1 MLTTAASGTPFS
13 TPVSSSEPVHVLVV
27 DDDRHV
33 QRMLGDA
40 LRGAGFSVTVERDG
54 ESALRA
60 FERRTFDVVVLDVLL
75 PLLNGYEVARRIK
88 STPAGAQVPVLMI
101 SGIYKSQLQ
110 AREAVERHGAAAFV
124 EKPFK
129 LGALFE
135 KLRGVLKERYPL
147 PPPLERTAPEP
158 VRPDPLAD
166 PRAQAEAAQVDSAAA
181 PAASAR
187 GDFTEAPFAEVLA
200 TLHRQGVTGALL
212 LRREKVKKIIYFR
225 QGVPVSVKSNRLSE
239 CLGRV
244 MVREGMLSEADC
256 ESSLTRMKA
265 AGRQQGTVLIEMG
278 VISPHNLRY
287 ALDLQLRLKLMDV
300 FSWMSGEWQF
310 NPAAQAPPDTVRL
323 ELSPAAIIHEGVRRG
338 FDEARLR
345 ARLGDVSERTVWP
358 TEDPLF
364 AGQDMG
370 LGEEELQLLAR
381 MDGTR
386 TVEELRALALLPPLD
401 TDRLLYALLAAQ
413 MVELRSTRRE
423 MPLAPPPEVSKVE
436 ARTEEIGPGAD
447 DGEEPLELEDEV
459 TEDEDSAL
467 RERLLGTLAAM
478 KRMDFFELLGVRKD
492 ASADEVRRA
501 HRELVREYHLDKFVG
516 SSSAEVRELAGAVQE
531 LLSAARDAL
540 VDAGARADYR
550 AKLGSG
556 GVRHEVGEAVGRML
570 QAESTFRRGQ
580 QLLEVGDAVG
590 ARPLFE
596 EAVQLQGE
604 EGEFVAY
611 LGWARFQATP
621 DSKEEAQL
629 ARAALERAI
638 QLSPTLEKA
647 HLFLGYVL
655 KALGR
660 APEATRAFERALEC
674 NPSSPEA
681 LRELSIL
688 GWAVQLQKGK
698 GKRSGL

>member
-1 MLTTAASGTPFS
+1 VA
-13 TPVSSSEPVHVLVV
+13 SSEPVHVLVV

-40 LRGAGFSVTVERDG
+40 LRGAGFSVTMERDG
-54 ESALRA
+54 ESALQA
-60 FERRTFDVVVLDVLL
+60 FERRPFDVVVLDVLL

-101 SGIYKSQLQ
+101 SGIYKSRIQ
-110 AREAVERHGAAAFV
+110 AKEAVERHGAAAFV
-124 EKPFK
+124 AKPFK

-135 KLRGVLKERYPL
+135 KLRGVLKDRYPAT
-147 PPPLERTAPEP
+147 PPTQRQVPEP
-158 VRPDPLAD
+158 ARPDPLAD
-166 PRAQAEAAQVDSAAA
+166 PRAEAEAAQVDSAAA

-200 TLHRQGVTGALL
+200 SLHRQGVTGALL

-244 MVREGMLSEADC
+244 MVHEGMLSEADC
-256 ESSLTRMKA
+256 ERSLQRMKA

-300 FSWMSGEWQF
+300 FTWMSGEWQF

-345 ARLGDVSERTVWP
+345 ARLGDVAERTAWP

-370 LGEEELQLLAR
+370 LGDEELQLLSK
-381 MDGTR
+381 MDGSR
-386 TVEELRALALLPPLD
+386 TVAELRGLALLPPLD

-413 MVELRSTRRE
+413 MVELRSTRRDA
-423 MPLAPPPEVSKVE
+423 PLSPAADVSKVE
-436 ARTEEIGPGAD
+436 AVTEEIGPGGD

-459 TEDEDSAL
+459 AEDEDSAL

-492 ASADEVRRA
+492 PTADEVRRA

-516 SSSAEVRELAGAVQE
+516 SSSAEVRELAAAVQE
-531 LLSAARDAL
+531 LLSSARDAL

-580 QLLEVGDAVG
+580 QLLELGDVVG

-596 EAVQLQGE
+596 EAVQLQPE

-611 LGWARFQATP
+611 LGWARFQARPEDAT
-621 DSKEEAQL
+621 EAQI
-629 ARAALERAI
+629 ARAALERAVH
-638 QLSPTLEKA
+638 LSPTLEKA

-655 KALGR
+655 KSLGR
-660 APEATRAFERALEC
+660 AEEATRAFEGALEC
-674 NPSSPEA
+674 NPSSAEA

-688 GWAVQLQKGK
+688 SWAVQLQKGK
-698 GKRSGL
+698 GERSGL

>member
-1 MLTTAASGTPFS
+1 
-13 TPVSSSEPVHVLVV
+13 VSSSEPVHVLVV

-60 FERRTFDVVVLDVLL
+60 FERRRFDVVVLDVLL

-88 STPAGAQVPVLMI
+88 STPEGAQVPVLMI
-101 SGIYKSQLQ
+101 SGIYKSRLQ
-110 AREAVERHGAAAFV
+110 AQEAVERHGAAAFV
-124 EKPFK
+124 AKPFK

-135 KLRGVLKERYPL
+135 KLHYVLKERYPAS
-147 PPPLERTAPEP
+147 PPTQKTAPEP
-158 VRPDPLAD
+158 APDPLAD
-166 PRAQAEAAQVDSAAA
+166 SRARAEAAQVDSAAA
-181 PAASAR
+181 PPASAR

-200 TLHRQGVTGALL
+200 NLHRQGATGALL

-256 ESSLTRMKA
+256 ESSLERMKA

-287 ALDLQLRLKLMDV
+287 ALDLQLRMKLMDV

-310 NPAAQAPPDTVRL
+310 NPAAEAPPDTVRL

-345 ARLGDVSERTVWP
+345 ARLGEVSERTVWP

-370 LGEEELQLLAR
+370 LGEEELQLLAK
-381 MDGTR
+381 MDGSR
-386 TVEELRALALLPPLD
+386 TVAELRELAVLPPLD

-413 MVELRSTRRE
+413 MVELRTTRRE
-423 MPLAPPPEVSKVE
+423 APLEPRAEVSKVE
-436 ARTEEIGPGAD
+436 AVTEELGLGSD
-447 DGEEPLELEDEV
+447 DDEEPLELEDEV

-478 KRMDFFELLGVRKD
+478 KRMNFFELLGVRSD
-492 ASADEVRRA
+492 APAEEVRRA
-501 HRELVREYHLDKFVG
+501 HRELVREYHLDKFVT
-516 SSSAEVRELAGAVQE
+516 SSSTEVRELAGTVQE
-531 LLSAARDAL
+531 LLLSARDAL
-540 VDAGARADYR
+540 VDVGARADYR

-580 QLLEVGDAVG
+580 QLLAAGDVVG

-596 EAVQLQGE
+596 EAVQLQPE

-611 LGWARFQATP
+611 LGWARFQASP
-621 DSKEEAQL
+621 DVKGEAQI
-629 ARAALERAI
+629 AQAALERAT

-660 APEATRAFERALEC
+660 AEEATRAFERALEC
-674 NPSSPEA
+674 NPSSAEA

-688 GWAVQLQKGK
+688 SWAVRLQKGK
-698 GKRSGL
+698 GKRTGL

>member
-1 MLTTAASGTPFS
+1 VLTARGDAHLP
-13 TPVSSSEPVHVLVV
+13 TPVSPSEPVHVLVV

-40 LRGAGFSVTVERDG
+40 LTGAGFSVTMERDG
-54 ESALRA
+54 ESALKA
-60 FERRTFDVVVLDVLL
+60 FEGRAFDVVVLDVLL

-88 STPAGAQVPVLMI
+88 STPAGAKVPVLMI
-101 SGIYKSQLQ
+101 SGIYKSRLQ
-110 AREAVERHGAAAFV
+110 AKEAVERHGAAAFV

-129 LGALFE
+129 LGALFD
-135 KLRGVLKERYPL
+135 KLKGVLKERYPS
-147 PPPLERTAPEP
+147 PPPPQKPSPEP
-158 VRPDPLAD
+158 TRADPLAD
-166 PRAQAEAAQVDSAAA
+166 PRAEAEAAQVNSTAA
-181 PAASAR
+181 PATSAR

-200 TLHRQGVTGALL
+200 NLHRQGATGALL

-256 ESSLTRMKA
+256 ENSLERMKA
-265 AGRQQGTVLIEMG
+265 SGRQQGTVLIEMG

-287 ALDLQLRLKLMDV
+287 ALDLQLRQKLMDV
-300 FSWMSGEWQF
+300 FSWISGEWQF
-310 NPAAQAPPDTVRL
+310 NPAALPPPDTIRL

-345 ARLGDVSERTVWP
+345 ARMGDVVDRVVWP

-370 LGEEELQLLAR
+370 LGEEELQMLAR
-381 MDGTR
+381 MDGSR
-386 TVEELRALALLPPLD
+386 TVAELRGLALLPPLD
-401 TDRLLYALLAAQ
+401 TDRLLYALLSAQ
-413 MVELRSTRRE
+413 MVELRSTRRDVLSTTPE
-423 MPLAPPPEVSKVE
+423 AEVSKVE
-436 ARTEEIGPGAD
+436 AVTEELGESD

-459 TEDEDSAL
+459 PDDEDSAL

-478 KRMDFFELLGVRKD
+478 KRMDYFELLGVRSD

-516 SSSAEVRELAGAVQE
+516 SSSGEVRELARTVQE
-531 LLSAARDAL
+531 LLANARDAL
-540 VDAGARADYR
+540 VDASARADYR

-580 QLLEVGDAVG
+580 QLLAAGDVVG
-590 ARPLFE
+590 ARGLFS
-596 EAVQLQGE
+596 EAVQLQPE

-611 LGWARFQATP
+611 LGWARFQASP
-621 DSKEEAQL
+621 DVPEEAQISH
-629 ARAALERAI
+629 AALERAV

-660 APEATRAFERALEC
+660 AEEATHAFEHALEC
-674 NPSSPEA
+674 NPSSAEA

-688 GWAVQLQKGK
+688 SWAVRLQKGT
-698 GKRSGL
+698 GKRPGL

>member
-1 MLTTAASGTPFS
+1 MP
-13 TPVSSSEPVHVLVV
+13 SSEPVHVLVV

-40 LRGAGFSVTVERDG
+40 LRGAGFSVTMERDG
-54 ESALRA
+54 ESALKA
-60 FERRTFDVVVLDVLL
+60 FEQRAFDVVVLDVLL

-88 STPAGAQVPVLMI
+88 STTEGAQVPVLMI
-101 SGIYKSQLQ
+101 SGIYKSRLQ
-110 AREAVERHGAAAFV
+110 AQEAVERHGATAFV

-129 LGALFE
+129 LGALFD
-135 KLRGVLKERYPL
+135 KLRDVLKERYPAPL
-147 PPPLERTAPEP
+147 PPAAPLVESSRG
-158 VRPDPLAD
+158 DPLAD
-166 PRAQAEAAQVDSAAA
+166 PRAQAEAAQVDSAPA
-181 PAASAR
+181 PAAGAR
-187 GDFTEAPFAEVLA
+187 GDFSLAPFAEVLA
-200 TLHRQGVTGALL
+200 SLHRQGATGALL

-225 QGVPVSVKSNRLSE
+225 AGVPVSVKSNRLGE

-256 ESSLTRMKA
+256 ESSLERMKA
-265 AGRQQGTVLIEMG
+265 SGRQQGTVLIEMG

-300 FSWMSGEWQF
+300 FSWTSGEWQF
-310 NPAAQAPPDTVRL
+310 NAAAQAPPDTVRL

-338 FDEARLR
+338 FGEARLHSQ
-345 ARLGDVSERTVWP
+345 LGSISERTVWP

-370 LGEEELQLLAR
+370 LGEEELQLLAK
-381 MDGTR
+381 MDGSR
-386 TVEELRALALLPPLD
+386 TVAELRALALLPPLD

-413 MVELRSTRRE
+413 MVELRTARRE
-423 MPLAPPPEVSKVE
+423 VKEEAAAEVSAVE
-436 ARTEEIGPGAD
+436 AVSEEIPQGGD
-447 DGEEPLELEDEV
+447 DDEEPLELKDEV
-459 TEDEDSAL
+459 TEDEDGAL

-478 KRMDFFELLGVRKD
+478 KRMDFFELLGVRSD
-492 ASADEVRRA
+492 APAEEVRKA

-516 SSSAEVRELAGAVQE
+516 SSSAEVQKLAAAIQE
-531 LLSAARDAL
+531 LLGKARDAL
-540 VDAGARADYR
+540 VDASARAEYR
-550 AKLGSG
+550 NQLGSG

-580 QLLEVGDAVG
+580 QLLSAGEVAQ
-590 ARPLFE
+590 ARELFE
-596 EAVQLQGE
+596 EAVQLQPE

-611 LGWARFQATP
+611 LGWARFQQSP
-621 DSKEEAQL
+621 DVTEEAQIS
-629 ARAALERAI
+629 RAALERAV

-655 KALGR
+655 KSLGR
-660 APEATRAFERALEC
+660 AQEATRAFERALEC
-674 NPSSPEA
+674 NPSSGDA

-688 GWAVQLQKGK
+688 SWAVRLQKGRD
-698 GKRSGL
+698 KRGGL

>member
-1 MLTTAASGTPFS
+1 MWGSSRTTKAVA
-13 TPVSSSEPVHVLVV
+13 SSEPVHVLVV

-40 LRGAGFSVTVERDG
+40 LSGAGFSVTMERDG
-54 ESALRA
+54 ESALKA
-60 FERRTFDVVVLDVLL
+60 FERRPFDVVVLDVLL

-88 STPAGAQVPVLMI
+88 STPAGAKVPVLMI
-101 SGIYKSQLQ
+101 SGIYKSRLQ
-110 AREAVERHGAAAFV
+110 AKEAVERHGAAAFV

-129 LGALFE
+129 LGALFD
-135 KLRGVLKERYPL
+135 KLKGVLKERYPL
-147 PPPLERTAPEP
+147 APPPPRPLAEP
-158 VRPDPLAD
+158 TRADPLAD
-166 PRAQAEAAQVDSAAA
+166 PRAEAEAAQVNLAAA

-187 GDFTEAPFAEVLA
+187 GDFTESPFAEVLA
-200 TLHRQGVTGALL
+200 KLHRQGATGALL

-256 ESSLTRMKA
+256 ESSLERMKS

-300 FSWMSGEWQF
+300 FSWMTGEWQF
-310 NPAAQAPPDTVRL
+310 NTTAQPPADTVRL

-345 ARLGDVSERTVWP
+345 ARLGDVSEQVVWP

-381 MDGTR
+381 MDGSR
-386 TVEELRALALLPPLD
+386 TVAELHALALLPPLD
-401 TDRLLYALLAAQ
+401 TDRLLYALLSAQ
-413 MVELRSTRRE
+413 MVELRTTRRE
-423 MPLAPPPEVSKVE
+423 APAQPAPGVSRVE
-436 ARTEEIGPGAD
+436 AVTQELGPGED
-447 DGEEPLELEDEV
+447 EEEPLDLLDEV
-459 TEDEDSAL
+459 ADDEDSAQ

-478 KRMDFFELLGVRKD
+478 KRMDYFELLGVRSD

-516 SSSAEVRELAGAVQE
+516 SSSAEVRELAINVQE
-531 LLSAARDAL
+531 LLASARDAL
-540 VDAGARADYR
+540 VDASARADYR
-550 AKLGSG
+550 LKLGSG

-580 QLLEVGDAVG
+580 QLLSAGDVVG
-590 ARPLFE
+590 ARGLFE
-596 EAVQLQGE
+596 EAVQLQPD

-611 LGWARFQATP
+611 LGWARFQASP
-621 DSKEEAQL
+621 DVQGEAQV
-629 ARAALERAI
+629 AHAALERAV

-660 APEATRAFERALEC
+660 AEEATHAFERALEC
-674 NPSSPEA
+674 NPSSAEA

-688 GWAVQLQKGK
+688 SWAVRLQKGK
-698 GKRSGL
+698 GKRPGL

>member
-1 MLTTAASGTPFS
+1 
-13 TPVSSSEPVHVLVV
+13 
-27 DDDRHV
+27 
-33 QRMLGDA
+33 MLGDA
-40 LRGAGFSVTVERDG
+40 LRGAGFSVTMERDG
-54 ESALRA
+54 ESALKA
-60 FERRTFDVVVLDVLL
+60 FERRRFDVVVLDVLL

-88 STPAGAQVPVLMI
+88 STPAGAKVPVLMI
-101 SGIYKSQLQ
+101 SGIYKSKLQ

-129 LGALFE
+129 LGALFD
-135 KLRGVLKERYPL
+135 KLKAVLEERYPA
-147 PPPLERTAPEP
+147 PPPPQRAVPEP
-158 VRPDPLAD
+158 TRADPLAD
-166 PRAQAEAAQVDSAAA
+166 PRAEAEAAQVDSAAA

-187 GDFTEAPFAEVLA
+187 GNFTEAPFAEVLA
-200 TLHRQGVTGALL
+200 NLHRQGATGGLL

-256 ESSLTRMKA
+256 ESSLVRMKA
-265 AGRQQGTVLIEMG
+265 SGRQQGTVLIEMG

-287 ALDLQLRLKLMDV
+287 ALDVQLRAKLMDV
-300 FSWMSGEWQF
+300 FSWTSGEWQF
-310 NPAAQAPPDTVRL
+310 NPAAQPPPDTVRL

-338 FDEARLR
+338 FDEVRLR
-345 ARLGDVSERTVWP
+345 ARLGEVAERVVWP

-370 LGEEELQLLAR
+370 LGEEELQMLAR
-381 MDGTR
+381 MDGSR
-386 TVEELRALALLPPLD
+386 TVAELRGLALLPPLD
-401 TDRLLYALLAAQ
+401 TDRLLYALLSAQ
-413 MVELRSTRRE
+413 MVELRTTRRE
-423 MPLAPPPEVSKVE
+423 AQSEPEPDVSKVE
-436 ARTEEIGPGAD
+436 AVSQELGPED
-447 DGEEPLELEDEV
+447 DDEEPLELEDEV
-459 TEDEDSAL
+459 PDDEDSSL

-478 KRMDFFELLGVRKD
+478 KRMDYFELLGVRSD
-492 ASADEVRRA
+492 ASADEVRKA

-516 SSSAEVRELAGAVQE
+516 SSSGEVRELARSVQE
-531 LLSAARDAL
+531 LLADARDAL
-540 VDAGARADYR
+540 VDASARADYR

-580 QLLEVGDAVG
+580 QLLATGDVVG
-590 ARPLFE
+590 ARGLFE
-596 EAVQLQGE
+596 EAVQLQPD

-611 LGWARFQATP
+611 LGWARFQASP
-621 DSKEEAQL
+621 DVPNEAQISH
-629 ARAALERAI
+629 AALERAV

-660 APEATRAFERALEC
+660 AEEATRAFERALEC
-674 NPSSPEA
+674 NPSSAEA

-688 GWAVQLQKGK
+688 SWAVRLQKGK
-698 GKRSGL
+698 GGREGL

>member
-1 MLTTAASGTPFS
+1 
-13 TPVSSSEPVHVLVV
+13 
-27 DDDRHV
+27 
-33 QRMLGDA
+33 MLGDA
-40 LRGAGFSVTVERDG
+40 LRGAGFSVTIERDG
-54 ESALRA
+54 ESALKA
-60 FERRTFDVVVLDVLL
+60 FEERAFDVVVLDVLL

-88 STPAGAQVPVLMI
+88 STPAGARVPVLMI
-101 SGIYKSQLQ
+101 SGIYKSRLQ
-110 AREAVERHGAAAFV
+110 AQEAVERHGAAAFV

-135 KLRGVLKERYPL
+135 KLRDVLQERYPT
-147 PPPLERTAPEP
+147 PPPPPPPVVEP
-158 VRPDPLAD
+158 PKGDPLAD
-166 PRAQAEAAQVDSAAA
+166 PRARAEAAQVESA
-181 PAASAR
+181 PAPTAGAR
-187 GDFTEAPFAEVLA
+187 GDFSEAPFAEVLA
-200 TLHRQGVTGALL
+200 GLHRQGATGALL

-225 QGVPVSVKSNRLSE
+225 QGVPVSVKSNRLGE

-256 ESSLTRMKA
+256 ERSLERMKS

-300 FSWMSGEWQF
+300 FSWQSGEWQF
-310 NPAAQAPPDTVRL
+310 NQAAQAPADTVRL

-338 FDEARLR
+338 FDEARVQ

-381 MDGTR
+381 MDGSR
-386 TVEELRALALLPPLD
+386 TVAELRALALLPPLE

-413 MVELRSTRRE
+413 MVELRTSRRDV
-423 MPLAPPPEVSKVE
+423 PPPASGAAPADASSRE
-436 ARTEEIGPGAD
+436 AVTEEIPQGGD
-447 DGEEPLELEDEV
+447 DGEEPLELKDEV
-459 TEDEDSAL
+459 TEDEDGAQ

-478 KRMDFFELLGVRKD
+478 KRMDFFELLGVRSD
-492 ASADEVRRA
+492 APAEEVRRA
-501 HRELVREYHLDKFVG
+501 HRELVREYHLDKFVA
-516 SSSAEVRELAGAVQE
+516 SSSGEVQKLAASIQE
-531 LLSAARDAL
+531 LLGKARDAL
-540 VDAGARADYR
+540 VDAGARAEYR
-550 AKLGSG
+550 SQLGSG

-580 QLLEVGDAVG
+580 QLLSSGDVPG
-590 ARPLFE
+590 ARALFE
-596 EAVQLQGE
+596 EAVQLQPE

-611 LGWARFQATP
+611 LGWARFQQSP
-621 DSKEEAQL
+621 GVNEEAQIS
-629 ARAALERAI
+629 RAALERAV

-647 HLFLGYVL
+647 HLFLGHVL

-660 APEATRAFERALEC
+660 AEEATRAFERALEC
-674 NPSSPEA
+674 NPSSGDA

-688 GWAVQLQKGK
+688 SWAVRLQG
-698 GKRSGL
+698 GRDKRGGL

>member
-1 MLTTAASGTPFS
+1 
-13 TPVSSSEPVHVLVV
+13 VSSSEPVHVLVV

-88 STPAGAQVPVLMI
+88 STPAGAKVPVLMI
-101 SGIYKSQLQ
+101 SGIYKSRLQ
-110 AREAVERHGAAAFV
+110 AQEAVERHGAAAFV

-129 LGALFE
+129 LGALFD
-135 KLRGVLKERYPL
+135 KLRLVLKERYPE
-147 PPPLERTAPEP
+147 PPPLQHAMPEP
-158 VRPDPLAD
+158 TRADPLAD

-181 PAASAR
+181 PPASAR

-200 TLHRQGVTGALL
+200 SLHRQGGTGALL

-225 QGVPVSVKSNRLSE
+225 QGVPVSVKSNRLTE

-256 ESSLTRMKA
+256 EASLGRMKA
-265 AGRQQGTVLIEMG
+265 SGRQQGTVLIEMG

-287 ALDLQLRLKLMDV
+287 ALDLQLRMKLMDV

-310 NPAAQAPPDTVRL
+310 NLSAQAPADTVRL
-323 ELSPAAIIHEGVRRG
+323 ELSPAAIIHEGVRQG

-345 ARLGDVSERTVWP
+345 ARLGDVAGRVVWP

-370 LGEEELQLLAR
+370 LGEEELQLLGR
-381 MDGTR
+381 MDGSR
-386 TVEELRALALLPPLD
+386 TVAELRTLAVLSPLD

-413 MVELRSTRRE
+413 MVELRTVRRE
-423 MPLAPPPEVSKVE
+423 PPLLPEPEHEVSKVE
-436 ARTEEIGPGAD
+436 AVTEELPPGAD
-447 DGEEPLELEDEV
+447 DDEEPLELEDEV

-478 KRMDFFELLGVRKD
+478 KRMNYFELLGVRSD
-492 ASADEVRRA
+492 ATAEEVQRA

-516 SSSAEVRELAGAVQE
+516 SSSAEVRELASTVQV
-531 LLSAARDAL
+531 LLRSAREAL
-540 VDAGARADYR
+540 VDVGARADYR

-580 QLLEVGDAVG
+580 ALLAAGDVIG
-590 ARPLFE
+590 ARPLFD
-596 EAVQLQGE
+596 EAVQLQPE

-611 LGWARFQATP
+611 LGWARFQAHP
-621 DSKEEAQL
+621 GVQEEAQV
-629 ARAALERAI
+629 ARAALERAV

-655 KALGR
+655 KFLGR
-660 APEATRAFERALEC
+660 AEEATRAFERALEC
-674 NPSSPEA
+674 NPSSAEA

-688 GWAVQLQKGK
+688 SWAGSLQKGK

>member
-1 MLTTAASGTPFS
+1 M
-13 TPVSSSEPVHVLVV
+13 
-27 DDDRHV
+27 
-33 QRMLGDA
+33 
-40 LRGAGFSVTVERDG
+40 
-54 ESALRA
+54 
-60 FERRTFDVVVLDVLL
+60 
-75 PLLNGYEVARRIK
+75 
-88 STPAGAQVPVLMI
+88 
-101 SGIYKSQLQ
+101 
-110 AREAVERHGAAAFV
+110 ERHGAAAFV

-129 LGALFE
+129 LGALFD
-135 KLRGVLKERYPL
+135 KLKGVLKERYPTA
-147 PPPLERTAPEP
+147 PPPQRPGPEP
-158 VRPDPLAD
+158 TRADPLAD
-166 PRAQAEAAQVDSAAA
+166 PRAEAEAAQVNSAAA

-200 TLHRQGVTGALL
+200 KLHRQGATGALL

-244 MVREGMLSEADC
+244 MVREGMLSESDC
-256 ESSLTRMKA
+256 ESSLVRMKA

-310 NPAAQAPPDTVRL
+310 NATAQPPPDTVRL

-338 FDEARLR
+338 FDESRLR
-345 ARLGDVSERTVWP
+345 TRLGDVSEQVVWP

-370 LGEEELQLLAR
+370 LGEEELQMLAR
-381 MDGTR
+381 MDGSR
-386 TVEELRALALLPPLD
+386 TVAELRSLALLPPLD
-401 TDRLLYALLAAQ
+401 TDRLLYALLSAQ
-413 MVELRSTRRE
+413 MVELRNSRRE
-423 MPLAPPPEVSKVE
+423 APAQPAPAVSKLE
-436 ARTEEIGPGAD
+436 AITEELGPGD

-459 TEDEDSAL
+459 PDDEDSAQ

-478 KRMDFFELLGVRKD
+478 KRMDYFELLGVRSD

-516 SSSAEVRELAGAVQE
+516 SSSAEVRELAKSVQE
-531 LLSAARDAL
+531 LLASARDAL
-540 VDAGARADYR
+540 VDASARADYR
-550 AKLGSG
+550 LKLGSG

-580 QLLEVGDAVG
+580 QLLAVGDVVG
-590 ARPLFE
+590 ARGLFE
-596 EAVQLQGE
+596 EAVQLQPE

-611 LGWARFQATP
+611 LGWARFQASP
-621 DSKEEAQL
+621 DVPEEAQI
-629 ARAALERAI
+629 AQAALERAV

-647 HLFLGYVL
+647 HLFLGSVL

-660 APEATRAFERALEC
+660 AEEATHAFERALEC
-674 NPSSPEA
+674 NPSSAEA

-688 GWAVQLQKGK
+688 SWAVRLQKGK
-698 GKRSGL
+698 GKRPGL

>member
-1 MLTTAASGTPFS
+1 VNSATLKQQARN
-13 TPVSSSEPVHVLVV
+13 VSSSEPVHVLVV

-54 ESALRA
+54 ESALKA

-88 STPAGAQVPVLMI
+88 STPAGAKVPVLMI
-101 SGIYKSQLQ
+101 SGIYKSKLQ
-110 AREAVERHGAAAFV
+110 ALEAVERHGAAAFV

-129 LGALFE
+129 LGALFD
-135 KLRGVLKERYPL
+135 KLRTVLAERYP
-147 PPPLERTAPEP
+147 PPPAPPKPMPEP
-158 VRPDPLAD
+158 TKADPLAD
-166 PRAQAEAAQVDSAAA
+166 KSAQAEAAQVESTAA

-200 TLHRQGVTGALL
+200 GLHRQGATGALL

-256 ESSLTRMKA
+256 ESSLSRMKSS
-265 AGRQQGTVLIEMG
+265 GRQQGTVLIEMG

-287 ALDLQLRLKLMDV
+287 ALDLQLRAKLMDV

-310 NPAAQAPPDTVRL
+310 NAAAQPPPDTVRL
-323 ELSPAAIIHEGVRRG
+323 ELSPAAIIHEGVRSG

-345 ARLGDVSERTVWP
+345 ARLGSVSERVVWP
-358 TEDPLF
+358 TDDPLF

-370 LGEEELQLLAR
+370 LGDEELQLLSR
-381 MDGTR
+381 MDGSRSVADLR
-386 TVEELRALALLPPLD
+386 TLGVLSPLD

-413 MVELRSTRRE
+413 MVELRTTRRE
-423 MPLAPPPEVSKVE
+423 APVPPAAEVSKVE
-436 ARTEEIGPGAD
+436 AVTEELPPGAD
-447 DGEEPLELEDEV
+447 DDEEPLELEDEV
-459 TEDEDSAL
+459 VEDEDSSL

-478 KRMDFFELLGVRKD
+478 KRMNYFELLGVRSD
-492 ASADEVRRA
+492 ASADEVQRA

-516 SSSAEVRELAGAVQE
+516 SSSAEVRTLASTVQQ
-531 LLSAARDAL
+531 LLRSARDAL
-540 VDAGARADYR
+540 QDVASRADYR

-580 QLLEVGDAVG
+580 ALLAAGDVVG
-590 ARPLFE
+590 AQPLFD
-596 EAVQLQGE
+596 EAVQLQPE

-611 LGWARFQATP
+611 LGWARFQAHP
-621 DSKEEAQL
+621 GVQEEAQV
-629 ARAALERAI
+629 ARAALERAV

-660 APEATRAFERALEC
+660 AEEATRAFEKALEC
-674 NPSSPEA
+674 NPSSAEA

-688 GWAVQLQKGK
+688 SWAGSLQKGK
-698 GKRSGL
+698 GKRPGL

>member
-1 MLTTAASGTPFS
+1 VLTPGASGTPLK
-13 TPVSSSEPVHVLVV
+13 PVSSSDPVHVLVV

-40 LRGAGFSVTVERDG
+40 LRGAGFSVTMERDG

-60 FERRTFDVVVLDVLL
+60 FERRPFDVVVLDVLL

-88 STPAGAQVPVLMI
+88 STPAGAKVPVLMI

-110 AREAVERHGAAAFV
+110 AKEAVERHGAAAFV

-135 KLRGVLKERYPL
+135 KLRGVLQEKYPAA
-147 PPPLERTAPEP
+147 PPPLASTPEP
-158 VRPDPLAD
+158 TRPDPLAD
-166 PRAQAEAAQVDSAAA
+166 ARAEAEAAQVDSAAA
-181 PAASAR
+181 PLASAR
-187 GDFTEAPFAEVLA
+187 GDFAEAPFAEVLA
-200 TLHRQGVTGALL
+200 SLHRQGVTGALL
-212 LRREKVKKIIYFR
+212 LRREKVKKIIFFR
-225 QGVPVSVKSNRLSE
+225 SGVPVSVKSNRLSE

-244 MVREGMLSEADC
+244 MVREGMLSEVDC
-256 ESSLTRMKA
+256 ERSLQRMKS

-287 ALDLQLRLKLMDV
+287 ALDLQLRQKLMDV
-300 FSWMSGEWQF
+300 FSWMAGEWQF
-310 NPAAQAPPDTVRL
+310 NPAAQPPPDTVRL
-323 ELSPAAIIHEGVRRG
+323 ELSPAAIIHEGVKQG

-345 ARLGDVSERTVWP
+345 TRLGDVSSRTVWP

-370 LGEEELQLLAR
+370 LGEEELQLLSR
-381 MDGTR
+381 MDGSR
-386 TVEELRALALLPPLD
+386 TVADLRELALLPPLD

-413 MVELRSTRRE
+413 MVELRTTRRDS
-423 MPLAPPPEVSKVE
+423 PLPVPAADISHVE
-436 ARTEEIGPGAD
+436 AITEEIGPGSD
-447 DGEEPLELEDEV
+447 DDEEPLELKDEV
-459 TEDEDSAL
+459 AEDEDSAL

-478 KRMDFFELLGVRKD
+478 KRMDYFELLGVRKD
-492 ASADEVRRA
+492 ATADAVRRA
-501 HRELVREYHLDKFVG
+501 HRELVREYHLDKFVA
-516 SSSAEVRELAGAVQE
+516 SSSAEVRELARAVQE

-540 VDAGARADYR
+540 ADTGARADYR

-580 QLLEVGDAVG
+580 QLLALGDVVG

-596 EAVQLQGE
+596 EAVQLQPE

-611 LGWARFQATP
+611 LGWARFQANP
-621 DSKEEAQL
+621 KDASEAQV
-629 ARAALERAI
+629 ARAALERAV

-647 HLFLGYVL
+647 HLFLGYVQ
-655 KALGR
+655 KSLGR
-660 APEATRAFERALEC
+660 AEEATRAFERALEC
-674 NPSSPEA
+674 NPSSAEA

-688 GWAVQLQKGK
+688 GWANQLQKQK

>member
-1 MLTTAASGTPFS
+1 VLTIAERHPPVTF
-13 TPVSSSEPVHVLVV
+13 VSSSEPVHVLVV

-40 LRGAGFSVTVERDG
+40 LRGAGFSVTMERDG

-60 FERRTFDVVVLDVLL
+60 FERRPFDVVVLDVLL

-88 STPAGAQVPVLMI
+88 STPEGARVPVLMI
-101 SGIYKSQLQ
+101 SGIYKSKLQ
-110 AREAVERHGAAAFV
+110 QKEAVERHGAAAFV
-124 EKPFK
+124 AKPFK

-135 KLRGVLKERYPL
+135 KLKGVLKERYPL
-147 PPPLERTAPEP
+147 PPEAPEP
-158 VRPDPLAD
+158 PAPEPARPDPLAD
-166 PRAQAEAAQVDSAAA
+166 ARAEAEAAQVELAAA
-181 PAASAR
+181 PSASAR
-187 GDFTEAPFAEVLA
+187 GDFAEAPFAEVLA
-200 TLHRQGVTGALL
+200 GLHRQGVSGALL

-244 MVREGMLSEADC
+244 MVHEGMLSEADC
-256 ESSLTRMKA
+256 ERSLARMKSS
-265 AGRQQGTVLIEMG
+265 GRQQGTVLIEMG

-300 FSWMSGEWQF
+300 FSWMAGEWQF
-310 NPAAQAPPDTVRL
+310 NLAAEPPPDTVRL

-338 FDEARLR
+338 FDEARLKT
-345 ARLGDVSERTVWP
+345 RLGDVSDRTVWP

-370 LGEEELQLLAR
+370 LGDEELQLLAK
-381 MDGTR
+381 MDGSR
-386 TVEELRALALLPPLD
+386 TVAELRALALLPPLD
-401 TDRLLYALLAAQ
+401 TQRLLYALLAAQ
-413 MVELRSTRRE
+413 MVELRNTRRE
-423 MPLAPPPEVSKVE
+423 APPPPQEGVSAVE
-436 ARTEEIGPGAD
+436 AVSEEIGEAD
-447 DGEEPLELEDEV
+447 DGEEALELEDEV

-492 ASADEVRRA
+492 ASAEEVRRA

-516 SSSAEVRELAGAVQE
+516 SSSAEVRELATTVQE
-531 LLSAARDAL
+531 LLSSARDAL

-550 AKLGSG
+550 AKLGTG

-596 EAVQLQGE
+596 EAVQLQPE

-611 LGWARFQATP
+611 LGWARFQSSP
-621 DSKEEAQL
+621 DSPKEAQL
-629 ARAALERAI
+629 ARAALERAV

-655 KALGR
+655 KAMGR
-660 APEATRAFERALEC
+660 AEEATRAFERALEC
-674 NPSSPEA
+674 NPSSAEA

>member
-1 MLTTAASGTPFS
+1 
-13 TPVSSSEPVHVLVV
+13 VSSSEPVHVLVV

-60 FERRTFDVVVLDVLL
+60 FERRAFDVVVLDVLL

-88 STPAGAQVPVLMI
+88 STPAGARVPVLMI
-101 SGIYKSQLQ
+101 SGIYKSRLQ
-110 AREAVERHGAAAFV
+110 AKEAVERHGAAAFV

-135 KLRGVLKERYPL
+135 KLRGVLKERYPAA
-147 PPPLERTAPEP
+147 PPPVPSVPEP
-158 VRPDPLAD
+158 ARPDPLAD
-166 PRAQAEAAQVDSAAA
+166 ARAEAEAAQVNSAAA

-187 GDFTEAPFAEVLA
+187 GDFAEAPFAEVLA
-200 TLHRQGVTGALL
+200 SLHRQGVTGALL
-212 LRREKVKKIIYFR
+212 LRREKVKKIIFFR
-225 QGVPVSVKSNRLSE
+225 SGVPVSVKSNRLSE

-244 MVREGMLSEADC
+244 MVHEGMLSEVDC
-256 ESSLTRMKA
+256 ERSLSRMKS

-300 FSWMSGEWQF
+300 FSWTAGEWQF
-310 NPAAQAPPDTVRL
+310 NPAAQPPPDTVRL

-345 ARLGDVSERTVWP
+345 ARLGDVSDRTVWP

-370 LGEEELQLLAR
+370 LGEEELQLLSK
-381 MDGTR
+381 MDGSR
-386 TVEELRALALLPPLD
+386 TVAELRSLSLLPPLD

-413 MVELRSTRRE
+413 MVELRTTRRD
-423 MPLAPPPEVSKVE
+423 APPQPVADVSRVE
-436 ARTEEIGPGAD
+436 AVTEEIAPGGD
-447 DGEEPLELEDEV
+447 DGEEPLELKDEV

-492 ASADEVRRA
+492 ATADAVRRA
-501 HRELVREYHLDKFVG
+501 HRELVREYHLDKFVA
-516 SSSAEVRELAGAVQE
+516 SSSAEVRQLAAAVQE

-550 AKLGSG
+550 AKLGTG

-580 QLLEVGDAVG
+580 QLLALGDVVG

-596 EAVQLQGE
+596 EAVQLQPE

-611 LGWARFQATP
+611 LGWARFQANP
-621 DSKEEAQL
+621 EDASEAQI
-629 ARAALERAI
+629 ARAALERAV

-647 HLFLGYVL
+647 HLFLGYVQ

-660 APEATRAFERALEC
+660 AEEATRAFERALEC
-674 NPSSPEA
+674 NPSSTEA

-688 GWAVQLQKGK
+688 SWANQLQKGK
-698 GKRSGL
+698 GRRPGL